1 MTKGFP
7 PTSRN
12 SPRKGLLMAEDSPT
26 GRRKYSRVRTDVL
39 FSIARVDSG
48 NALGYA
54 VDVSLGGIRFQ
65 VVGLE
70 FQIGEVLRVS
80 LDLDGTE
87 VSALAKLVR
96 ITPLDAFTNE
106 LALAFVE
113 VDATTLKLLEDYLE
127 EAEEV

>member
-1 MTKGFP
+1 
-7 PTSRN
+7 
-12 SPRKGLLMAEDSPT
+12 MAKDSLA
-26 GRRKYSRVRTDVL
+26 GRRKYPRVMADAL

-48 NALGYA
+48 DGLGYA

-65 VVGLE
+65 AVGLE

-80 LDLDGTE
+80 LNLGGTE
-87 VSALAKLVR
+87 VNAIGKLVR

-106 LALAFVE
+106 LALAFVQ
-113 VDATTLKLLEDYLE
+113 VDASTLKLLEEYLE

>member
-1 MTKGFP
+1 
-7 PTSRN
+7 
-12 SPRKGLLMAEDSPT
+12 MAKDSLDS
-26 GRRKYSRVRTDVL
+26 RRKYSRVRTDAL
-39 FSIARVDSG
+39 ISIARVDSG
-48 NALGYA
+48 DALGCA

-65 VVGLE
+65 AVGLE
-70 FQIGEVLRVS
+70 FQIGEVLRVT
-80 LDLDGTE
+80 LNLGGTE